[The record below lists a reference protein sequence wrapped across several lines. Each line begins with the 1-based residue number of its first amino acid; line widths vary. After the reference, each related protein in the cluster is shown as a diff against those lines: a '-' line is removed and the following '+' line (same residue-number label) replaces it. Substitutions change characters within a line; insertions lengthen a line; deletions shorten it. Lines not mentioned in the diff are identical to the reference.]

1 MTARLNT
8 PLIAL
13 PAVAAVRSRIREHAA
28 DCDRQNRFPE
38 EAVAALRASG
48 LLGLLAPKEAGGMN
62 GSWHDMAAVTQLL
75 ARDDLSVALIFAM
88 HCQQTGTISQHASGT
103 WRDELLSRIAN
114 GKCLLASVTTDPQTG
129 SDPLRP
135 ASMLARTDGL
145 LRLDRPAPVVT
156 AGLHADGFLIT
167 MRDSAVEAQDPTS
180 LVYADRSQLKVE
192 HCGPWEAMGM
202 RATQSIPLRL
212 TGDVPDHQVIG
223 DPGRFREVAM
233 QTFIPLAH
241 IGWAAAWLG
250 AAAGALSRTVT
261 HMREEGRAHKRP
273 PTDVVLLRLA
283 DARSHVDTVHSAL
296 QHVLQ
301 LFDTRPAA
309 TPSVQLALNN
319 LKTLAAELN
328 LSAVDNLIELIG
340 MRHGY
345 LASSPLGLERIHRD
359 LRSATL
365 TVSNDKVKL
374 ACGRLTLLDTEV
386 TLA

>member
-1 MTARLNT
+1 MTTPLDT
-8 PLIAL
+8 PLIVL
-13 PAVAAVRSRIREHAA
+13 PAVAAVRTRIREHAVE
-28 DCDRQNRFPE
+28 CDQQNRFPE
-38 EAVAALRASG
+38 EALAALRASG
-48 LLGLLAPKEAGGMN
+48 LLGLLAPKAAGGLE
-62 GSWHDMAAVTQLL
+62 GSWQDMAAVTHLL

-88 HCQQTGTISQHASGT
+88 HCQQTGTITQHASGI
-103 WRDELLSRIAN
+103 WRDELLARIASGN
-114 GKCLLASVTTDPQTG
+114 CLIASVTTDPQTG

-135 ASMLARTDGL
+135 ASALARTDGL
-145 LRLDRPAPVVT
+145 LRLDRAAPVVT
-156 AGLHADGFLIT
+156 AGLHADAFLIT
-167 MRDSAVEAQDPTS
+167 MRDSAIEAQDPTT

-192 HCGPWEAMGM
+192 QFGPWEAMGM
-202 RATQSIPLRL
+202 RATQSIPLHL
-212 TGDVPDHQVIG
+212 TGDIPDHQVIG
-223 DPGRFREVAM
+223 DPGRFRDVAI
-233 QTFIPLAH
+233 QTFVPLAH

-261 HMREEGRAHKRP
+261 HLRKEGRKHKRP
-273 PTDVVLLRLA
+273 PTDLSLLRLA
-283 DARSHVDTVHSAL
+283 DARSHIDTVHSAL

-301 LFDTRPAA
+301 LLNTRPA
-309 TPSVQLALNN
+309 TPPSVQLALNN
-319 LKTLAAELN
+319 LKTLAAELT

-374 ACGRLTLLDTEV
+374 ASGRLTLLDAGV